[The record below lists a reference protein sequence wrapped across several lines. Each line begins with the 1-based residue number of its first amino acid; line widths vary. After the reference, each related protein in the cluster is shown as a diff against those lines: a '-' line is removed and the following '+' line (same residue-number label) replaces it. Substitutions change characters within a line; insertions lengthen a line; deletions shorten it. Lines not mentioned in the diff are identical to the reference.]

1 MSPANEL
8 SCEPSRRHRSYDRGV
23 RAKDE
28 PRGERRTPPP
38 RVELVRPADRAT
50 LDAVADLLVAAA
62 RRGEALGL
70 SPTITRPQYDDHLG
84 RLMAAAVRGD
94 AGLVVA
100 RSPDGAVIG
109 TAQWTRSAYPTR
121 RVLGELDRVVV
132 SPSARGTGLGRAL
145 IDAIAADARAAGI
158 EVLMLEARGNNH
170 GALALYE
177 RNGFRFAGSLPNVVA
192 IGSARHDV
200 VLMARKLA
208 RPQNT
213 NQLGHLPAGAGASLP
228 RGVSQGPDW
237 QRTERLLLCLPT
249 TEVADAYFAIHG
261 DPATNVHNPA
271 GALLD
276 PRTAVPILESWQRHW
291 REEGYGYWVVRAP
304 EDGEVL
310 GFGGVRPPLPD
321 EDFLNLYYRFR
332 PTAWGKG
339 YATELGRAALALAA
353 KASPGAPV
361 VALIRPRN
369 QPSIRV
375 AERLGMRYEGE
386 VGRQLGVYLKY
397 SIVPEP

>member
-1 MSPANEL
+1 
-8 SCEPSRRHRSYDRGV
+8 V
-23 RAKDE
+23 RANDE
-28 PRGERRTPPP
+28 PKRERATP
-38 RVELVRPADRAT
+38 RVELVRATDRAT

-62 RRGEALGL
+62 NRGEALGL
-70 SPTITRPQYDDHLG
+70 SPTITRPQYDEHLE
-84 RLMAAAVRGD
+84 RLMASARRGD
-94 AGLVVA
+94 AALAVA
-100 RSPDGAVIG
+100 RTPDGAVVG

-121 RVLGELDRVVV
+121 RVLGELDHVVV
-132 SPSARGTGLGRAL
+132 SPSARGAGVGRAL
-145 IDAIAADARAAGI
+145 IDTIVTDARAAGI
-158 EVLMLEARGNNH
+158 EILMLEARGNNH

-177 RNGFRFAGSLPNVVA
+177 RNGFRFAGNLPNVVA
-192 IGSARHDV
+192 IGSARHDI
-200 VLMARKLA
+200 VLMARKLT
-208 RPQNT
+208 RPPGT
-213 NQLGHLPAGAGASLP
+213 DLLGHLPAGAGASLP

-249 TEVADAYFAIHG
+249 ADVADAYFAIHG

-271 GALLD
+271 GTMVD
-276 PRTAVPILESWQRHW
+276 PGMATPILESWQRHW
-291 REEGYGYWVVRAP
+291 REQGYGYWVVRAP
-304 EDGEVL
+304 EDGQVL

-332 PTAWGKG
+332 PTAWGRG

-369 QPSIRV
+369 EPSIHV
-375 AERLGMRYEGE
+375 AERLGMRLEGE
-386 VGRQLGVYLKY
+386 VERQLGVYLKY